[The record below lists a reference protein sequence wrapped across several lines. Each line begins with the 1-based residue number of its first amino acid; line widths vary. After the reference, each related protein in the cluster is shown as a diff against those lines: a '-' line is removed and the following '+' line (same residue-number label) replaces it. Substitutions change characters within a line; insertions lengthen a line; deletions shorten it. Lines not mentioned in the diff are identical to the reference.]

1 MSIFIASLP
10 WLVVA
15 CCILSEAFFACA
27 EISIVSA
34 NAIKLEEAAS
44 HGNTRARRVL
54 WFKNAPDRLFGT
66 TLLGTNF
73 STVTGSTVAS
83 LTLLQ
88 LDPENGQWWTMLL
101 MAPLVLIGGEIIPKS
116 IGQARANTLAELV
129 AGPLFAVHCILT
141 PLIFLVTTYT
151 SLLYRLLGIDD
162 ESRESMASRE
172 DLVLLMQ
179 SESPQS
185 EILADEREMISRI
198 LAFGRLR
205 ARDSMIPLAEII
217 GITSDSTVREAVSLI
232 SLVGFS
238 RLPVY
243 EGRIDNV
250 VGILHH
256 LDLLGAESSETPIG
270 ELIRPVHFAPET
282 QEVDE
287 LLFILQ
293 RQAASAAIVVDEFG
307 GAVGLI
313 TLEDIMEEIVGEI
326 HDEFDRASGS
336 WRDVSDGHLI
346 MARTSIEEL
355 NDAFELDIPE
365 SVDYETIAGYLLDQL
380 RHIPRVG
387 EAVQLENGQRLTIR
401 RANARAIQEVHLSKA
416 VSDPSK

>member
-1 MSIFIASLP
+1 
-10 WLVVA
+10 
-15 CCILSEAFFACA
+15 
-27 EISIVSA
+27 
-34 NAIKLEEAAS
+34 
-44 HGNTRARRVL
+44 
-54 WFKNAPDRLFGT
+54 
-66 TLLGTNF
+66 
-73 STVTGSTVAS
+73 
-83 LTLLQ
+83 
-88 LDPENGQWWTMLL
+88 MLL
-101 MAPLVLIGGEIIPKS
+101 MAPLVLVGGQIIPKS
-116 IGQARANTLAELV
+116 IGQARANTLAQLL
-129 AGPLFAVHCILT
+129 AGPLFAIHRLLT
-141 PLIFLVTTYT
+141 PLIFLVRGYT
-151 SLLYRLLGIDD
+151 KLLYRVLGID
-162 ESRESMASRE
+162 EQSQESMASRE

-179 SESPQS
+179 SDAPES
-185 EILADEREMISRI
+185 EILADEREMISKI
-198 LAFGRLR
+198 LAFGQLR

-256 LDLLGAESSETPIG
+256 LDLLGAENSETPIG
-270 ELIRPVHFAPET
+270 DLIRPVHFAPEN

-326 HDEFDRASGS
+326 HDEFDRASRS
-336 WRDVSDGHLI
+336 WREVSDGHLI

-355 NDAFELDIPE
+355 NDEFEIDVPE
-365 SVDYETIAGYLLDQL
+365 SVDYETVAGYLLDQL

-387 EAVQLENGQRLTIR
+387 ESVQLPDGRRLTVR
-401 RANARAIQEVHLSKA
+401 RANARAIQEVHLSRSPEGA
-416 VSDPSK
+416 SQ